1 MGITITDFM
10 HGMQCRKLKVI
21 CFAEDTMRN

>member
-21 CFAEDTMRN
+21 CFDEDMMRK